1 MNLDYLK
8 EYFKR
13 GGCPNLDKRFP
24 PPDRK
29 FVSTNAKEGRL
40 VMESLKKLIEIPEG
54 VKSLTL
60 HINTN
65 SVIEAEITYYP
76 KFVGELDD
84 D

>member
-8 EYFKR
+8 KYFKR
-13 GGCPNLDKRFP
+13 GGTPNLDKRIP

-29 FVSTNAKEGRL
+29 FVSTNSKGGRL
-40 VMESLKKLIEIPEG
+40 VMESLRKFIEIPDG

-76 KFVGELDD
+76 KFIGELDD